1 MPHIN
6 CSILKYENIHFVA
19 FMKEFGTCLWNEFIF
34 LQILQFTTDIQLYVK
49 NEGHLI
55 LNLSLDGFQNLYEFQ
70 TTTGD

>member
-1 MPHIN
+1 
-6 CSILKYENIHFVA
+6 
-19 FMKEFGTCLWNEFIF
+19 MKEFGTCLWNEFIF

-49 NEGHLI
+49 NEAHLI